1 MTKSDFICA
10 IGGVILI
17 FLRFSKMGTLLSIS
31 YIGMSSIP
39 KNRRI
44 LQRAR
49 AATISFSKHHRDL
62 KNDFFFFSLQ
72 KPSF

>member
-39 KNRRI
+39 KKSANFAAC
-44 LQRAR
+44 AR
-49 AATISFSKHHRDL
+49 G
-62 KNDFFFFSLQ
+62 NDFIFKTSQ
-72 KPSF
+72 GP